1 MQQVKQSLQGWFF
14 VEGSVQSFVREMYPE
29 RSKPAELQNED
40 DGVAHAWLHNIELG
54 DQLRGAKNRVAIPF
68 WCSTK
73 KKKSPYV
80 IEVASTLALALDKN
94 KALQAM
100 IDAGPTAEPNLQ
112 VMTDAAPTADVTAD
126 TAVHDADEAVVTTEV
141 SANFE
146 GSRYAGRYADHNEG
160 AGTMNKLKHVCRA
173 IKCRDWEAASEL
185 VWQFEHSNE
194 VMAKLLDG
202 WGPETS
208 CSSGTK
214 RQRR

>member
-40 DGVAHAWLHNIELG
+40 DGLAHAWLHDIELG
-54 DQLRGAKNRVAIPF
+54 DHLRGAKNRVAIPF

-73 KKKSPYV
+73 KKKSPHV

-100 IDAGPTAEPNLQ
+100 NDAGPTAEPNLQ
-112 VMTDAAPTADVTAD
+112 VMTDAAPTTDVTADTAADVTAD

-146 GSRYAGRYADHNEG
+146 GSRYVGRYADHNKS
-160 AGTMNKLKHVCRA
+160 TRKIKKLKHICRA
-173 IKCRDWEAASEL
+173 IKHKNWAIISE
-185 VWQFEHSNE
+185 
-194 VMAKLLDG
+194 
-202 WGPETS
+202 
-208 CSSGTK
+208 
-214 RQRR
+214 

>member
-1 MQQVKQSLQGWFF
+1 M
-14 VEGSVQSFVREMYPE
+14 
-29 RSKPAELQNED
+29 
-40 DGVAHAWLHNIELG
+40 
-54 DQLRGAKNRVAIPF
+54 AIPF

-73 KKKSPYV
+73 EKKSPYV

-112 VMTDAAPTADVTAD
+112 VMTDAAPTADVTAHTAADVTAD
-126 TAVHDADEAVVTTEV
+126 TAVHDVDEAVVTTEV

-146 GSRYAGRYADHNEG
+146 GSRYVGRYADHNEG

-185 VWQFEHSNE
+185 VWHFEHSNE
-194 VMAKLLDG
+194 VMAKLLDV
-202 WGPETS
+202 WGPEMS